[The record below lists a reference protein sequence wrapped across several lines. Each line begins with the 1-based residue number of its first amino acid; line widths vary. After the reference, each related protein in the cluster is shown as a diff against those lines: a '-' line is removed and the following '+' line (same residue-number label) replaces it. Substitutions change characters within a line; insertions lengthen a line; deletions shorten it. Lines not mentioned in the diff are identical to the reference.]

1 MVKKVQVSMK
11 YQLRICFKGTA
22 LRGDTHRVFSS
33 PPLCS
38 EPVFVNLLRSPG
50 IDSQPGGFIP
60 RNRFLDSCNVYKYGL
75 RIHQGAV
82 CFLHTWGEGEGEEGI
97 LSTWNIPDVLM
108 YSSTCDMSMMTLST
122 VTLPKMRLKNKV
134 SSTVL
139 KGKGTKFKSKGCG
152 TLQSQMLMLSK
163 TCYLLIK
170 IQIQGMWD
178 ICSQ

>member
-1 MVKKVQVSMK
+1 
-11 YQLRICFKGTA
+11 
-22 LRGDTHRVFSS
+22 
-33 PPLCS
+33 
-38 EPVFVNLLRSPG
+38 
-50 IDSQPGGFIP
+50 
-60 RNRFLDSCNVYKYGL
+60 
-75 RIHQGAV
+75 
-82 CFLHTWGEGEGEEGI
+82 
-97 LSTWNIPDVLM
+97 
-108 YSSTCDMSMMTLST
+108 MSMMTLST